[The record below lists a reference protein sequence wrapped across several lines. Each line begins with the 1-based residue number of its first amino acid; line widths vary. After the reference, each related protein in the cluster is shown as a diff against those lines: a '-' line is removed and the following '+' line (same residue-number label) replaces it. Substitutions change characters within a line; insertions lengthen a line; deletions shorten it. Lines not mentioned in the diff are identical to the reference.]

1 MARRSRFHGIPRR
14 SPSGLELWRLFF
26 EKPLDDEL
34 GGKAHF
40 KDIEIAVAQHLNL
53 EAELVK
59 IVRSGKRTEFA
70 YRMSWARTACK
81 GKGLIRNLGKGIWEK
96 T

>member
-1 MARRSRFHGIPRR
+1 MTDLP
-14 SPSGLELWRLFF
+14 SPSELAPIIVVVL
-26 EKPLDDEL
+26 DEL